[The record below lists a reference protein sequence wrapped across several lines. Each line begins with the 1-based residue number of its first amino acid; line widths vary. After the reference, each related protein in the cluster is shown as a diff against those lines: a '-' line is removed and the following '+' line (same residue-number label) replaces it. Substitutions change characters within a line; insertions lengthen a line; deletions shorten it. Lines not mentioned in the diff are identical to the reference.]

1 MHGRKVSLI
10 LSAEEKAAILAQ
22 GLPLPP
28 SKPLDSECCDNG
40 CEPCIFDWY
49 DQKIQLWCKK
59 ALMVWP
65 EGKGIVQELL
75 RERGM
80 NEDQLK

>member
-1 MHGRKVSLI
+1 MLLI
-10 LSAEEKAAILAQ
+10 LNTDEKALILAH

-28 SKPLDSECCDNG
+28 SKPLDSECCDKG

-49 DQKIQLWCKK
+49 DQKILLWCKK
-59 ALMVWP
+59 ALLVWP
-65 EGKGIVQELL
+65 EGKELVVRL
-75 RERGM
+75 LQERGL